1 MVDYEY
7 LFSMKLRE
15 RLFEEVHG
23 KIFVAVRDDE
33 LYVKIQN
40 RTGLVFETSFGNFA
54 TSFIGGWTTEHA
66 AIDILEIYK
75 RYVMR
80 EYFK

>member
-23 KIFVAVRDDE
+23 KIFVGVRNDE

-40 RTGLVFETSFGNFA
+40 RTGLVFEESFGNFA
-54 TSFIGGWTTEHA
+54 NSFISGWTTEHA
-66 AIDILEIYK
+66 AIDIVEKYK
-75 RYVMR
+75 RFVMM